1 MKIHPDCRPCLIRQ
15 IELTAHAAC
24 DDPELI
30 RKVCVEAADILE
42 KVWDDELTPPEVSVG
57 LYGHVARICGNDD
70 PYLPQKIHFTDKAL
84 KLFPSVKEKVIASSD
99 PFEAAVRMAIAGNV
113 IDFGTGKSRVEIDLE
128 EVLLDYMTRP
138 FFIDNLQELS
148 EKSALAREVLYIGDN
163 AGETVFD
170 RLLMEMLDQSRLYY
184 AVKGGAIINDAT
196 KEDARRAGIHEH
208 AQIIDTGQRMPGT
221 VPAICSSEFRE
232 IWDRADLVISKG
244 QGNFETLTELPKE
257 GRIFMLFI
265 VKCHVVAQYLG
276 ASEGDM
282 VVMKW

>member
-15 IELTAHAAC
+15 IELTARAAC
-24 DDPELI
+24 DDPALI
-30 RKVCVEAADILE
+30 RKACVEAGDVLE

-57 LYGHVARICGNDD
+57 LYGHVARICGNED

-84 KLFPSVKEKVIASSD
+84 KLFSSMKEKVITSAD

-113 IDFGTGKSRVEIDLE
+113 IDFGTGESRGEIDLE
-128 EVLLDYMTRP
+128 KVLLDYMTRP
-138 FFIDNLQELS
+138 FFVDNLPEFF
-148 EKSALAREVLYIGDN
+148 ENSALAREVLFIGDN

-170 RLLMEMLDQSRLYY
+170 RLLMEMLDQSRIYY
-184 AVKGGAIINDAT
+184 AVKGGGIINDAT
-196 KEDARRAGIHEH
+196 EEDARRAGIHDH
-208 AQIIDTGQRMPGT
+208 ARIVDTGQRMPGT
-221 VPAICSSEFRE
+221 VPDICSSEFRE

>member
-15 IELTAHAAC
+15 IESTARAAC
-24 DDPELI
+24 DDPDLI
-30 RKVCVEAADILE
+30 RRACIEAADVLE
-42 KVWDDELTPPEVSVG
+42 KAWDDELTPPEVSAG
-57 LYGHVARICGNDD
+57 LYGQVARICGNDD

-84 KLFPSVKEKVIASSD
+84 KLFPSMQEKVMTSAD
-99 PFEAAVRMAIAGNV
+99 PFEAAVRMTIAGNI
-113 IDFGTGKSRVEIDLE
+113 IDFGTGERRKEIDLE
-128 EVLLDYMTRP
+128 EVLLGYMTRP
-138 FFIDNLQELS
+138 FFIDDFQELF

-170 RLLMEMLDQSRLYY
+170 RLLLEMLDQNRLYY
-184 AVKGGAIINDAT
+184 AVKGGGIINDAT
-196 KEDARRAGIHEH
+196 EEDARRARIHDH
-208 AQIIDTGQRMPGT
+208 ARIVDTGQRMPGT
-221 VPAICSSEFRE
+221 VPALCSSEFRK

-244 QGNFETLTELPKE
+244 QGNFETLTELPRE

-265 VKCHVVAQYLG
+265 VKCHVVAQHLG